1 MGRSSCSNPEVDPKG
16 DDVKVK
22 PAMRK
27 FVRATMVAASLAAM
41 PAAADATPELGNTA
55 WGSDAEKDCFIMGL
69 ELHANGKADIVATS
83 MDVLTGKW
91 KLAGT
96 TLKATFY
103 LAENYPPLVF
113 QGEVSGDTMQATYT
127 WNEGTDSGPETEKCE
142 FRRVKK

>member
-1 MGRSSCSNPEVDPKG
+1 MGVDATG
-16 DDVKVK
+16 NDMKVE
-22 PAMRK
+22 PAMRN
-27 FVRATMVAASLAAM
+27 FVWTSMVAASLSAM
-41 PAAADATPELGNTA
+41 SAAADEAPELGNTA
-55 WGSDAEKDCFIMGL
+55 WGSDAKEDCFIMGV
-69 ELHANGKADIVATS
+69 ELHANGNADIVATS